1 MREALEALN
10 GLVEEGVVERY
21 AIGGAI
27 GAAFY
32 IDALQT
38 EDVDAFLVLPVSSSG
53 IVSLGAVYAALTA
66 RGGVIEREYVRF
78 GEWPLQILVDANPLV
93 REGIATAMPS
103 TYHDITCMVFRADV
117 SLRDRSTG
125 RPR

>member
-10 GLVEEGVVERY
+10 GLVEEGVIERY

-103 TYHDITCMVFRADV
+103 TYHDIKCMVFSSRV
-117 SLRDRSTG
+117 SLRDRFTG